1 VKNRR
6 IRMWPFKSKE
16 QKEREEMILHVAREL
31 RTLYMRLELVRDYET
46 VTLASIAE
54 AEQKLTKLREEE

>member
-1 VKNRR
+1 
-6 IRMWPFKSKE
+6 MWPFKSKE